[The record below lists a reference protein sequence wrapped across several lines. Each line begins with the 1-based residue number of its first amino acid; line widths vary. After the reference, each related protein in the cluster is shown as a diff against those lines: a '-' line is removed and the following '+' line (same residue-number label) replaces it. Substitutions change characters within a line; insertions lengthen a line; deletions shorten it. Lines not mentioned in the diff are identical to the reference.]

1 MRDNKPRANPGA
13 ALGQAM
19 SRKVLI
25 ICRSYY
31 PHYGPQAQRMAGFAK
46 YLPKF
51 GWEAV
56 VLCSE
61 STPQNDSKYDP
72 KLVGKD
78 VCRTIRVPY
87 NISAIRRRIDFLIR
101 KGLRELSLDVLLI
114 LSPLRI
120 YRDMLGRADS
130 LLGEERF
137 DAIVATSPLPLT
149 LAIADKLSKKY
160 RIPWLADFRD
170 LPADRKPNR
179 GRLSPCNLLVKF
191 CKDYCRSAGASVTV
205 SEPLR
210 DELTG
215 WYNRLVHLV
224 YNGFNPDDFRKG
236 VETRKDLFTLVYCGT
251 IHAGRNPALLVDA
264 LYLILQK
271 DAAKLERFR
280 LLIHGVSKICF
291 RRHFANRPCSHL
303 VHNMGRVSF
312 EDSIKAQQE
321 ASAVLLLP
329 ISELQVR
336 GSMTA
341 KIFEYFGSG
350 RPILSVPGD
359 GGVTDAVLEE
369 TQAGVIGRTA
379 EQIADI
385 LLEWIDQWE
394 RTGKVEYNPR
404 PDKIQFYTRE
414 NQTERLA
421 RVLDQVAATKV

>member
-1 MRDNKPRANPGA
+1 MRDNKPQANRDGA
-13 ALGQAM
+13 RGQAM

-31 PHYGPQAQRMAGFAK
+31 PHYGPQAQRMAGFTK

-51 GWEAV
+51 GWEPV
-56 VLCSE
+56 VLCPE

-87 NISAIRRRIDFLIR
+87 NISAIRRRINFLVR
-101 KGLRELSLDVLLI
+101 KTLKELSLEVLLFW
-114 LSPLRI
+114 SPVRI
-120 YRDMLGRADS
+120 YRDLLARADS

-149 LAIADKLSKKY
+149 LAIADKLFKKY

-170 LPADRKPNR
+170 LPAEHKPNLS
-179 GRLSPCNLLVKF
+179 RLSPCNLLVKF
-191 CKDYCRSAGASVTV
+191 CKGYCRSAGALVTV
-205 SEPLR
+205 SEPLH
-210 DELTG
+210 DELAD
-215 WYNRLVHLV
+215 WHNKPVHLV
-224 YNGFNPDDFRKG
+224 YNGFNPDDFGKD
-236 VETRKDLFTLVYCGT
+236 VETSKDLFTLVYCGT
-251 IHAGRNPALLVDA
+251 IHSGRAPALLVDA
-264 LYLILQK
+264 LDLILQK
-271 DAAKLERFR
+271 DAAKLQRFR
-280 LLIHGVSKICF
+280 LLIHGVSEICF
-291 RRHFANRPCSHL
+291 RRNFANRPCSHL
-303 VHNMGRVSF
+303 IHNKGRVSF

-321 ASAVLLLP
+321 AAAVLLLP
-329 ISELQVR
+329 SSGLQ
-336 GSMTA
+336 GLMTA

-379 EQIADI
+379 EQIAEI
-385 LLEWIDQWE
+385 LIEWIDQWE
-394 RTGKVEYNPR
+394 RPGKVEYNPR
-404 PDKIQFYTRE
+404 QDKILFYTRE
-414 NQTERLA
+414 NQTKRLA

>member
-1 MRDNKPRANPGA
+1 
-13 ALGQAM
+13 M

-25 ICRSYY
+25 ICRHYY
-31 PHYGPQAQRMAGFAK
+31 PHYGPQAQRMVSFAK

-51 GWEAV
+51 GWEPV

-61 STPQNDSKYDP
+61 STPQNDSKHDP

-87 NISAIRRRIDFLIR
+87 NINATKAYFDFLVR
-101 KGLRELSLDVLLI
+101 KALRDLSLDVFLI

-120 YRDMLGRADS
+120 YRDLLERGDE
-130 LLGEERF
+130 LLGEEKF

-149 LAIADKLSKKY
+149 LAVADKLSKKY

-170 LPADRKPNR
+170 LPADHKPNR
-179 GRLSPCNLLVKF
+179 SRFSPCNLLIKF
-191 CKDYCRSAGASVTV
+191 CKDYCRSAGALVTV
-205 SEPLR
+205 SEPLC

-215 WYNRLVHLV
+215 WYNKGVHLV

-251 IHAGRNPALLVDA
+251 IHAGRNPALLLDA

-280 LLIHGVSKICF
+280 LLIHGVLKLCF

-341 KIFEYFGSG
+341 KIFEYLGSD

-379 EQIADI
+379 EQIAEI
-385 LLEWIDQWE
+385 LIEWIDQWE

-404 PDKIQFYTRE
+404 QDKMLFYTRE
-414 NQTERLA
+414 NQTKRLA
-421 RVLDQVAATKV
+421 EILDQISEATFQAKAAL